1 MRIAVTGAH
10 QVGKTTFIQILEDR
24 LDGYQIFQEPY
35 YILEEQGV
43 LFSEEPTV
51 DDFLLQLEYSIK
63 LMEERYH
70 NVIFD
75 RSPLDFLAYLQS
87 LGGEYHVTNHY
98 EKVMDCMSSI
108 DLLIFIR
115 IGDPDIMDS
124 GAADFPALRY
134 QVDALLGEW
143 VHDFDGEVVELSM
156 PFQAADEKILSFLN
170 NVNK

>member
-10 QVGKTTFIQILEDR
+10 QVGKTTFIQFLEDR
-24 LDGYQIFQEPY
+24 LDGYQILQEPY

-75 RSPLDFLAYLQS
+75 RSPLDFLAYLQV
-87 LGGEYHVTNHY
+87 LGSQQHVTNHY
-98 EKVMDCMSSI
+98 EKVMDCMSSL

-115 IGDPDIMDS
+115 IGDPDITDS
-124 GAADFPALRY
+124 ETADFPALRD

-143 VHDFDGEVVELSM
+143 VQDFDGEVVELSM
-156 PFQAADEKILSFLN
+156 PLQAGDEKILSFLN
-170 NVNK
+170 K

>member
-1 MRIAVTGAH
+1 MRIAVTGTH
-10 QVGKTTFIQILEDR
+10 QVGKTTFIQFLEDR
-24 LDGYQIFQEPY
+24 MDGYQIFQEPY
-35 YILEEQGV
+35 HILEEQGV

-63 LMEERYH
+63 LMEERYQS
-70 NVIFD
+70 VIFD

-98 EKVMDCMSSI
+98 EEVINCMSSL

-115 IGDPDIMDS
+115 VGDPDIMDS
-124 GAADFPALRY
+124 GAVDFPALRD

-143 VHDFDGEVVELSM
+143 VQDFDGEVIELSM
-156 PFQAADEKILSFLN
+156 PLQVADENILSFLN
-170 NVNK
+170 K

>member
-10 QVGKTTFIQILEDR
+10 QVGKTTFIQLLGER
-24 LDGYQIFQEPY
+24 LDGYQILQEPY

-51 DDFLLQLEYSIK
+51 DDFLLQLKYSIK
-63 LMEERYH
+63 LMEERYC
-70 NVIFD
+70 NVVFD
-75 RSPLDFLAYLQS
+75 RSPLDFLAYLLS
-87 LGGEYHVTNHY
+87 LGGEHHVTNHY
-98 EKVMDCMSSI
+98 EEVMECMSSL

-124 GAADFPALRY
+124 GATDFPELRD

-143 VHDFDGEVVELSM
+143 VQDFEGEVVELSK
-156 PFQAADEKILSFLN
+156 PLKAADEDLLSLLKLN
-170 NVNK
+170 K